1 MVDSIIHELGSSRTS
16 DLLQYSD
23 FIEVVRPKLQSLITA
38 AGTAEASLP
47 DACSLLVNLA
57 EQYFKKRHSDERR
70 GPLKRRAVHFLL
82 RENLGNSYNEA
93 AVDRQI
99 EFLLG
104 MNVLVELSTCRV
116 AFLGIMRKIK
126 QACGVTF
133 G

>member
-1 MVDSIIHELGSSRTS
+1 MVDSIIHEMGSRRTS

-23 FIEVVRPKLQSLITA
+23 FLQVVRPKLEALIAA

-57 EQYFKKRHSDERR
+57 EQYFKKRDGDEKR
-70 GPLKRRAVHFLL
+70 GVLKRRAVHALL
-82 RENLGNSYNEA
+82 REQLHTAYNEA

-116 AFLGIMRKIK
+116 AFLGIKRKIAK
-126 QACGVTF
+126 AIGVAF
-133 G
+133 A